1 MSEPN
6 RPEEF
11 QKANGNSNSTPANG
25 ESSVPS
31 MPFDLT
37 GLTLGEFHLLRRLGK
52 GGMAEVW
59 LAEQTS
65 LRRQVAVKI
74 LRPDFVA
81 DASYVKRFKHEAT
94 AAGSLNHPN
103 IVQVYMV
110 GEENGIHFIAQ
121 EYVQGR
127 NLKEFITRK
136 GPLEVP
142 IALHILKQ
150 VAAALQV
157 AATSGI
163 VHRDIKPENVLLT
176 KKGEAKVADFG
187 LAQLSLHG
195 EKVALTQVGVT
206 MGTPLYMSPEQVNG
220 KPLDARSDI
229 YSMGVMAWHM
239 LAGRPPFSG
248 DTALAVAVKHLNET
262 APSLKEIRPDVPP
275 GVVAL
280 IDRMMSKKREDRP
293 ADAQAVA
300 NDLKSLLRQATGKE
314 TAPLEAA
321 FRQAAGSLR
330 AKKSF
335 LERPLRQQ
343 MWWMVGASALVMA
356 STAGIGWAMRTP
368 DPLKTPITTQD
379 KVMMQS
385 TVEGQIYHAQGM
397 VGKPGVT
404 IDDIE
409 AAWIEVRAYKD
420 VTPKDKHRADLNL
433 ALIYLKTKRQKQAE
447 FLANLVQSRQMADA
461 AEKIVLVGD
470 FNAFEFNDG
479 YVNVVPTIMGIG
491 FPDNETVVSGGGADL
506 VNPDLTNLGSTLPAN
521 QRYSY
526 SFDGNAQELDHILIT
541 GNLLANF
548 NSLAVGHFDANL
560 PETDRNNANVPDRI
574 SDHDGLV
581 AYFTASAPTPTPT
594 ATPTPTPTPTPAF
607 ATVDGRVLTSDN
619 RGLRNATVSI
629 TDSQNVTRL
638 ATTSSFGFFSFDN
651 VSTGAAYTFRI
662 SSRFF
667 RFSPR
672 TVQVDGNLTLADF
685 LGLE

>member
-6 RPEEF
+6 RPEGS
-11 QKANGNSNSTPANG
+11 QKTNGLSTFKPTNG
-25 ESSVPS
+25 EGSSPS

-59 LAEQTS
+59 LSEQTS

-81 DASYVKRFKHEAT
+81 DAGYVKRFRHEAT

-127 NLKEFITRK
+127 NLKEFIVRK

-163 VHRDIKPENVLLT
+163 VHRDIKPENVLLN

-187 LAQLSLHG
+187 LAQLSLQG

-220 KPLDARSDI
+220 KTLDARSDI

-239 LAGRPPFSG
+239 LAGRPPFTGES
-248 DTALAVAVKHLNET
+248 ALAVAVKHLNEA
-262 APSLKEIRPDVPP
+262 APSLKDVRPDVPP

-280 IDRMMSKKREDRP
+280 IERMMSKKKEDRP

-300 NDLKSLLRQATGKE
+300 NELKSLLRQATGRE
-314 TAPLEAA
+314 TPASEAV
-321 FRQAAGSLR
+321 FRQDKGTTR
-330 AKKSF
+330 GRRPF

-343 MWWMVGASALVMA
+343 MWWMIGAGILVMA

-368 DPLKTPITTQD
+368 DPFQTPVTTQP
-379 KVMMQS
+379 KVIRQT
-385 TVEGQIYHAQGM
+385 TVAGQILRAQRM
-397 VGKPGVT
+397 AGKPGVT
-404 IDDIE
+404 MDDIE
-409 AAWIEVRAYKD
+409 AAWIEVKD
-420 VTPKDKHRADLNL
+420 YPEATDKDKIRAELNL
-433 ALIYLKTKRQKQAE
+433 ALVYLKTKRQKQAE
-447 FLANLVQSRQMADA
+447 EIFTALVASTDSWSKANGRAGLAILSGLSTPPDHAALRRQAEQAHDA
-461 AEKIVLVGD
+461 ARQGEHPKPLDPAIEEAL
-470 FNAFEFNDG
+470 ND
-479 YVNVVPTIMGIG
+479 
-491 FPDNETVVSGGGADL
+491 A
-506 VNPDLTNLGSTLPAN
+506 
-521 QRYSY
+521 
-526 SFDGNAQELDHILIT
+526 
-541 GNLLANF
+541 
-548 NSLAVGHFDANL
+548 
-560 PETDRNNANVPDRI
+560 
-574 SDHDGLV
+574 
-581 AYFTASAPTPTPT
+581 
-594 ATPTPTPTPTPAF
+594 
-607 ATVDGRVLTSDN
+607 
-619 RGLRNATVSI
+619 LR
-629 TDSQNVTRL
+629 R
-638 ATTSSFGFFSFDN
+638 
-651 VSTGAAYTFRI
+651 STGPAK
-662 SSRFF
+662 
-667 RFSPR
+667 
-672 TVQVDGNLTLADF
+672 
-685 LGLE
+685 

>member
-1 MSEPN
+1 MPEPKRPEGSQKMNGEPN
-6 RPEEF
+6 P
-11 QKANGNSNSTPANG
+11 TPAG
-25 ESSVPS
+25 SPGSAPS

-81 DASYVKRFKHEAT
+81 DANYVKRFKHEAT
-94 AAGSLNHPN
+94 AAGGLNHPN

-110 GEENGIHFIAQ
+110 GEENDIHFIAQ

-187 LAQLSLHG
+187 LAQLSLQG

-220 KPLDARSDI
+220 KTLDARSDI

-239 LAGRPPFSG
+239 LAGRPPFTG

-262 APSLKEIRPDVPP
+262 PPSLRELRPDVPP

-280 IDRMMSKKREDRP
+280 IERMMSKKKEDRP

-300 NDLKSLLRQATGKE
+300 NELKSLLRQATGKE
-314 TAPLEAA
+314 TPPSEVA
-321 FRQAAGSLR
+321 FRHNTAARTKQRL
-330 AKKSF
+330 
-335 LERPLRQQ
+335 LDRPLQQ
-343 MWWMVGASALVMA
+343 QVWWIIGASVLVMA

-368 DPLKTPITTQD
+368 DPFKTPVTTLP
-379 KVMMQS
+379 KIQS
-385 TVEGQIYHAQGM
+385 FPTAEGQLYYAMGNA
-397 VGKPGVT
+397 G
-404 IDDIE
+404 DE
-409 AAWIEVRAYKD
+409 AAWSAVKGHPDATDRIKD
-420 VTPKDKHRADLNL
+420 RADLNL
-433 ALIYLKTKRQKQAE
+433 AMIYLKTKRPKEAKDIFDRFDTPTDPWKHAHGKAGLALMASLGNPPDLVTLRKLAEQAHNI
-447 FLANLVQSRQMADA
+447 ARQNDSIKHLDPAIDA
-461 AEKIVLVGD
+461 A
-470 FNAFEFNDG
+470 
-479 YVNVVPTIMGIG
+479 
-491 FPDNETVVSGGGADL
+491 
-506 VNPDLTNLGSTLPAN
+506 LT
-521 QRYSY
+521 
-526 SFDGNAQELDHILIT
+526 
-541 GNLLANF
+541 
-548 NSLAVGHFDANL
+548 DAL
-560 PETDRNNANVPDRI
+560 RRA
-574 SDHDGLV
+574 
-581 AYFTASAPTPTPT
+581 
-594 ATPTPTPTPTPAF
+594 
-607 ATVDGRVLTSDN
+607 DGR
-619 RGLRNATVSI
+619 
-629 TDSQNVTRL
+629 
-638 ATTSSFGFFSFDN
+638 
-651 VSTGAAYTFRI
+651 
-662 SSRFF
+662 
-667 RFSPR
+667 PK
-672 TVQVDGNLTLADF
+672 
-685 LGLE
+685 

>member
-11 QKANGNSNSTPANG
+11 QKANGNSNSSPSNG

-127 NLKEFITRK
+127 NLKEFITKK

-187 LAQLSLHG
+187 LAQLSLQG

-220 KPLDARSDI
+220 KTLDARSDI

-239 LAGRPPFSG
+239 LAGRPPFTG
-248 DTALAVAVKHLNET
+248 DTALAVAVKHLNE
-262 APSLKEIRPDVPP
+262 APPALKEIRPDVPP

-280 IDRMMSKKREDRP
+280 IERMMSKKKEDRP

-314 TAPLEAA
+314 TPPSEAA
-321 FRQAAGSLR
+321 FRQGATATRGKR
-330 AKKSF
+330 PF

-343 MWWMVGASALVMA
+343 MGWMIGASVLVMA
-356 STAGIGWAMRTP
+356 STAGIGWAMRTQ
-368 DPLKTPITTQD
+368 DPFKTPVTTLPD
-379 KVMMQS
+379 VKRHD
-385 TVEGQIYHAQGM
+385 TVEGQIYYASGR
-397 VGKPGVT
+397 PGDET
-404 IDDIE
+404 
-409 AAWIEVRAYKD
+409 AWIAVKTHKD
-420 VTPKDKHRADLNL
+420 ATDRIKDRADLNL
-433 ALIYLKTKRQKQAE
+433 AMIYLKTKRRP
-447 FLANLVQSRQMADA
+447 L
-461 AEKIVLVGD
+461 AEKTFTD
-470 FNAFEFNDG
+470 FDSSVDPWRKVHGKAGLAILAGLSTPPDYPTLRKLAGQAHDQARQNDG
-479 YVNVVPTIMGIG
+479 IKQL
-491 FPDNETVVSGGGADL
+491 D
-506 VNPDLTNLGSTLPAN
+506 PAIDEALN
-521 QRYSY
+521 
-526 SFDGNAQELDHILIT
+526 
-541 GNLLANF
+541 
-548 NSLAVGHFDANL
+548 DAL
-560 PETDRNNANVPDRI
+560 RRA
-574 SDHDGLV
+574 
-581 AYFTASAPTPTPT
+581 
-594 ATPTPTPTPTPAF
+594 
-607 ATVDGRVLTSDN
+607 DN
-619 RGLRNATVSI
+619 RAK
-629 TDSQNVTRL
+629 
-638 ATTSSFGFFSFDN
+638 
-651 VSTGAAYTFRI
+651 
-662 SSRFF
+662 
-667 RFSPR
+667 
-672 TVQVDGNLTLADF
+672 
-685 LGLE
+685 

>member
-1 MSEPN
+1 MPRPEKTMSEPK
-6 RPEEF
+6 RPEGS
-11 QKANGNSNSTPANG
+11 KKPHDDSSSNDNGTSSPSNG
-25 ESSVPS
+25 EGSSPS

-59 LAEQTS
+59 LSEQTS

-81 DASYVKRFKHEAT
+81 DASYVKRFRHEAT

-220 KPLDARSDI
+220 KTLDARSDI

-239 LAGRPPFSG
+239 LAGRPPFTG
-248 DTALAVAVKHLNET
+248 DTALAVAVKHLNEPP
-262 APSLKEIRPDVPP
+262 PSLKDIRPDVPP

-280 IDRMMSKKREDRP
+280 IERMMSKKKEDRP

-300 NDLKSLLRQATGKE
+300 NELKSLLRQATGKE
-314 TAPLEAA
+314 TPPSEAA
-321 FRQAAGSLR
+321 FRPGAASTRGKR
-330 AKKSF
+330 PF

-343 MWWMVGASALVMA
+343 MWWMIGASVLVMA
-356 STAGIGWAMRTP
+356 GTAGVGWAMRTP
-368 DPLKTPITTQD
+368 DPFKTRVTTPD
-379 KVMMQS
+379 KVLTQS
-385 TVEGQIYHAQGM
+385 TVEGQIYRAQGL

-404 IDDIE
+404 IDEIE
-409 AAWIEVRAYKD
+409 AAWIEVKTHRDATD
-420 VTPKDKHRADLNL
+420 KDKNRADLNL

-447 FLANLVQSRQMADA
+447 EIFRA
-461 AEKIVLVGD
+461 
-470 FNAFEFNDG
+470 
-479 YVNVVPTIMGIG
+479 
-491 FPDNETVVSGGGADL
+491 
-506 VNPDLTNLGSTLPAN
+506 
-521 QRYSY
+521 
-526 SFDGNAQELDHILIT
+526 LDT
-541 GNLLANF
+541 
-548 NSLAVGHFDANL
+548 
-560 PETDRNNANVPDRI
+560 T
-574 SDHDGLV
+574 
-581 AYFTASAPTPTPT
+581 
-594 ATPTPTPTPTPAF
+594 
-607 ATVDGRVLTSDN
+607 
-619 RGLRNATVSI
+619 
-629 TDSQNVTRL
+629 TDSWGKAHGKAGL
-638 ATTSSFGFFSFDN
+638 AILASLSNPPDHTTL
-651 VSTGAAYTFRI
+651 RK
-662 SSRFF
+662 
-667 RFSPR
+667 
-672 TVQVDGNLTLADF
+672 LAEQAHDTARQIEGSKS
-685 LGLE
+685 LDPAMDEALNDALRRSKGPAP

>member
-11 QKANGNSNSTPANG
+11 QKGNGNSNSAPANG
-25 ESSVPS
+25 EGSTPS
-31 MPFDLT
+31 MPFDFT
-37 GLTLGEFHLLRRLGK
+37 GMVLGGFHLLRRLGK

-59 LAEQTS
+59 LSEQTS

-81 DASYVKRFKHEAT
+81 DAGYVKRFKHEAT
-94 AAGSLNHPN
+94 AAGSLNHSN

-157 AATSGI
+157 AAASGI

-239 LAGRPPFSG
+239 LAGRPPFTGES
-248 DTALAVAVKHLNET
+248 ALAVAVKHLNEVP
-262 APSLKEIRPDVPP
+262 PSLQDVRPDVPP

-280 IDRMMSKKREDRP
+280 IERMMSKKKEDRP
-293 ADAQAVA
+293 ADAQTVA

-314 TAPLEAA
+314 TPPSEAA
-321 FRQAAGSLR
+321 FRQDASATR
-330 AKKSF
+330 TKRPF

-343 MWWMVGASALVMA
+343 MWWMIGASVLVMA

-368 DPLKTPITTQD
+368 NPFETEAPTKSTA
-379 KVMMQS
+379 VSQS
-385 TVEGQIYHAQGM
+385 TVEGQIYRAQGM
-397 VGKPGVT
+397 AGKSGVT
-404 IDDIE
+404 MDDIE
-409 AAWIEVRAYKD
+409 AAWIEVRTHKD
-420 VTPKDKHRADLNL
+420 AAAKDKNRADLNL
-433 ALIYLKTKRQKQAE
+433 ALIYLKTKRQRQAE
-447 FLANLVQSRQMADA
+447 EIFNALGASTDTWGKAHAAAGLALLAGLRGEDSTLRQL
-461 AEKIVLVGD
+461 AEKAHEL
-470 FNAFEFNDG
+470 ARNDS
-479 YVNVVPTIMGIG
+479 VKKLDPAIDEALTDALRRSKRPTK
-491 FPDNETVVSGGGADL
+491 
-506 VNPDLTNLGSTLPAN
+506 
-521 QRYSY
+521 
-526 SFDGNAQELDHILIT
+526 
-541 GNLLANF
+541 
-548 NSLAVGHFDANL
+548 
-560 PETDRNNANVPDRI
+560 
-574 SDHDGLV
+574 
-581 AYFTASAPTPTPT
+581 
-594 ATPTPTPTPTPAF
+594 
-607 ATVDGRVLTSDN
+607 
-619 RGLRNATVSI
+619 
-629 TDSQNVTRL
+629 
-638 ATTSSFGFFSFDN
+638 
-651 VSTGAAYTFRI
+651 
-662 SSRFF
+662 
-667 RFSPR
+667 
-672 TVQVDGNLTLADF
+672 
-685 LGLE
+685 